1 MPRPVAGYEWPAADL
16 AARDPALNPES
27 PPPVTWRALLRKSF
41 GPGFWVFLLLA
52 VCLGWICYTVLGPEV
67 FREGVAHDLDLILD
81 LLPRVAA
88 AQLAAGFVW
97 VLVPRDKMAAFVRR
111 NSGRRGLLLAMIAG
125 AITPGGPAS
134 AFPLLAILAA
144 AGADRGILVAY
155 ITSWAL
161 LGAQRLIVWDI
172 PFMGIEFSVL
182 RLLISLP
189 LPIIAGLIARRLH
202 YDSGAPGSPGDGAR

>member
-1 MPRPVAGYEWPAADL
+1 M
-16 AARDPALNPES
+16 
-27 PPPVTWRALLRKSF
+27 RKSF

-52 VCLGWICYTVLGPEV
+52 VCLGWICYSVLGPEA
-67 FREGVAHDLDLILD
+67 FRQGVAHDVDLILD

-88 AQLAAGFVW
+88 AQVAAGFVW
-97 VLVPRDKMAAFVRR
+97 VLVPRDKMAAFVQR
-111 NSGRRGLLLAMIAG
+111 NSGRRGLALAMIAG

-172 PFMGIEFSVL
+172 PFMGIEFSLL
-182 RLLISLP
+182 RLAISLP
-189 LPIIAGLIARRLH
+189 LPIVAGLIARRLR
-202 YDSGAPGSPGDGAR
+202 YDSDTPHRSGPADSAR

>member
-1 MPRPVAGYEWPAADL
+1 MRHPVAAHERRTTGAETCNA
-16 AARDPALNPES
+16 ALNAQS
-27 PPPVTWRALLRKSF
+27 PPPVTWRALLLKSF
-41 GPGFWVFLLLA
+41 GAGFWGFLLLA
-52 VCLGWICYTVLGPEV
+52 VCLGLICYTVLGPQV

-111 NSGRRGLLLAMIAG
+111 NSGRRGLPLAMIAG

-189 LPIIAGLIARRLH
+189 LPIIAGLIARRLR
-202 YDSGAPGSPGDGAR
+202 YDSGAPRSPGDGAR